1 MLAPNTI
8 TMHYTLDKNEK
19 YAVIRLHEQ
28 KLNTLIS
35 AELKSEL
42 LIINSQGYNNIILD
56 LSDTQFCD
64 SSGLSAVLVGNRVC
78 RNASGSFVITGLSE
92 PIKKLIAISQLEQVL
107 MITPTLEQA
116 INLIFT
122 DEIEKP

>member
-1 MLAPNTI
+1 
-8 TMHYTLDKNEK
+8 MHYTLDKNEK

-107 MITPTLEQA
+107 MIAPNLEQA